1 VVVLDRA
8 HATGAAEPAA
18 DVEAAPHAEPP
29 GASDLAL
36 TRTVCLLLGTRM
48 VRSVGQGVT
57 VVSFALY
64 LSALGYSGAA
74 IGTVLMAG
82 LMFGAILTAIVGP
95 LSDRCGR
102 RWLLIAYECAA
113 AAAALAAAMSL
124 NEAVLIGAATIAGFG
139 RGANGAA
146 GPFSP
151 VEQAWLAREVR
162 GAARRHA
169 FSLNATFGFVG
180 MAVGATLVAVPA
192 AVGRGFGDVATYR
205 LLFLIPFAA
214 SVVAMALIAAAD
226 DRRTPVEG
234 AAPLDANAHRALVRG
249 ENRQL
254 RRLATTNLVNGLAI
268 GIIGP
273 LIAYWF
279 ASRFARGPEMIG
291 PALAAGFLLGA
302 VGSFLNGWLSV
313 RFGAVRSVLWMR
325 LIGLVL
331 LFATPFAETFVGAA
345 GCYSLRAAFNRGTA
359 GARQA
364 VAAEL
369 TRAERRG
376 LAASVQSLSLQIPR
390 AAGPV
395 LGGWLIHGGRFV
407 LPFVIAT
414 ALQGTYLALYKRFFG
429 SLDQGGR

>member
-1 VVVLDRA
+1 MRDRA
-8 HATGAAEPAA
+8 RAALAAESAA
-18 DVEAAPHAEPP
+18 NVEAAPRAEPS
-29 GASDLAL
+29 GASQLAL
-36 TRTVCLLLGTRM
+36 TRTVRLLLGTRM

-82 LMFGAILTAIVGP
+82 LMFGAVLTAIVGP

-113 AAAALAAAMSL
+113 AAAALAAAMSR
-124 NEAVLIGAATIAGFG
+124 NEAVLIAAATIAGFG

-162 GAARRHA
+162 GAARQHA
-169 FSLNATFGFVG
+169 SSLNATGGFVG
-180 MAVGATLVAVPA
+180 MAIGATLVATPA
-192 AVGRGFGDVATYR
+192 AFGRGFRDVGTYR

-214 SVVAMALIAAAD
+214 SLVAIALIAVAE
-226 DRRTPVEG
+226 DRPTPVEG
-234 AAPLDANAHRALVRG
+234 STRPFDADAHRALAHG

-254 RRLATTNLVNGLAI
+254 RRLAATNVVNGLAI

-302 VGSFLNGWLSV
+302 AGSLLNGWLSV

-325 LIGLVL
+325 VVGLVL
-331 LFATPFAETFVGAA
+331 LFATPFAETFFGAV

-359 GARQA
+359 GARQV

-390 AAGPV
+390 AAGPI

-407 LPFVIAT
+407 LPFLIAT
-414 ALQGTYLALYKRFFG
+414 ALQGIHLALYKRYFG
-429 SLDQGGR
+429 ALDQLAQ